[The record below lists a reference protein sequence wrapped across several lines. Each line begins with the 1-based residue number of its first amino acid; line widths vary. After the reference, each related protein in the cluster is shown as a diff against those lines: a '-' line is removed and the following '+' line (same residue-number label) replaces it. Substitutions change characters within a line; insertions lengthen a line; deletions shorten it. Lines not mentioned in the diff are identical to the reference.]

1 MKDVPMKPLNRKQAK
16 TSAEILAKAAGVLG
30 SQQGA

>member
-1 MKDVPMKPLNRKQAK
+1 MKPLNRKQAK